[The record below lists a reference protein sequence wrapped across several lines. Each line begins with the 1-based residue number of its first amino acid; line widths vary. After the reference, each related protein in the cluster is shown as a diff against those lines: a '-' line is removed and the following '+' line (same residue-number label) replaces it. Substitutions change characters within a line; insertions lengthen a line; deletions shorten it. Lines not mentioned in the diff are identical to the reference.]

1 MNPALTPQ
9 SESQPSGRAR
19 TPSPIR
25 AVTFDVYSALFDTI
39 SGLRATLSALFR
51 ARGLALDPGATAAT
65 WRQRHMTYLLVAN
78 SLDREPATNRRALE
92 ASAQQTL
99 HALTPP
105 LTAAELDR
113 LVSAWEDLPPHPET
127 VRVLAEVRR
136 RALILATLSNGDRDM
151 LAALLHHLP
160 VAFDHIVSTEGGKFK
175 PHPSVYAAA
184 LRLLGVRREE
194 LLHVAGSATDAAGA
208 TAFGLQTVWVN
219 RTHDTVHDPR
229 FAPAH
234 VVSDLTG
241 VLNILPHA

>member
-1 MNPALTPQ
+1 M
-9 SESQPSGRAR
+9 
-19 TPSPIR
+19 
-25 AVTFDVYSALFDTI
+25 YSALFDTI
-39 SGLRATLSALFR
+39 NGLRSALSALFR
-51 ARGLALDPGATAAT
+51 TRGLALDPTAAAAT

-127 VRVLAEVRR
+127 ARVLAEVRR

-184 LRLLGVRREE
+184 LRFLGVRREE
-194 LLHVAGSATDAAGA
+194 LLPPCTTPD
-208 TAFGLQTVWVN
+208 LP
-219 RTHDTVHDPR
+219 PR
-229 FAPAH
+229 MWYRISLAC
-234 VVSDLTG
+234 
-241 VLNILPHA
+241 

>member
-9 SESQPSGRAR
+9 SGSAPPERAR
-19 TPSPIR
+19 ALSPIR
-25 AVTFDVYSALFDTI
+25 AVTFDVYSALFDTV
-39 SGLRATLSALFR
+39 SGLRAALSALFR
-51 ARGLALDPGATAAT
+51 ARRLALDPTAAAST

-78 SLDREPATNRRALE
+78 SLEREPATNRRALE

-105 LTAAELDR
+105 LTAADLAR

-127 VRVLAEVRR
+127 SRVLAEVRR
-136 RALILATLSNGDRDM
+136 RPLILATLSNGDRDM
-151 LAALLHHLP
+151 LAKLLHHLP

-184 LRLLGVRREE
+184 LRILGVRREE

-219 RTHDTVHDPR
+219 RTQDIVPDPR
-229 FAPAH
+229 FAPLH

-241 VLNILPHA
+241 VLDILPHR

>member
-1 MNPALTPQ
+1 MNPALSPQ
-9 SESQPSGRAR
+9 SESRPSGRAR
-19 TPSPIR
+19 TPSAIR

-39 SGLRATLSALFR
+39 SGLRTALSALFR
-51 ARGLALDPGATAAT
+51 TRGVALDPATAATT

-99 HALTPP
+99 RTLTPP
-105 LTAAELDR
+105 LTAAELDH
-113 LVSAWEDLPPHPET
+113 LVSAWEDLPAHPEAS
-127 VRVLAEVRR
+127 RVLAEVRR
-136 RALILATLSNGDRDM
+136 RGLILATLSNGDRDM

-175 PHPSVYAAA
+175 PHPSVYATA
-184 LRLLGVRREE
+184 LSILGVRREE

-219 RTHDTVHDPR
+219 RTQDTVPDPR

-234 VVSDLTG
+234 AVSDLTG
-241 VLNILPHA
+241 VLDLLPHA

>member
-9 SESQPSGRAR
+9 TGSAPSAHTRM
-19 TPSPIR
+19 PSAIR

-39 SGLRATLSALFR
+39 SGLRAALAALFR
-51 ARGLALDPGATAAT
+51 ARGVSLDPAAAAAT

-78 SLDREPATNRRALE
+78 SLEREPATNRRALE

-113 LVSAWEDLPPHPET
+113 LIAAWEDLPPHPEAS
-127 VRVLAEVRR
+127 RVLSEVRR
-136 RALILATLSNGDRDM
+136 RPLILATLSNGDRDM
-151 LAALLHHLP
+151 LANLLQHLP

-184 LRLLGVRREE
+184 LRILGVRREE

-208 TAFGLQTVWVN
+208 SAFGVQTVWVN
-219 RTHDTVHDPR
+219 RTQDTVPDPR
-229 FAPAH
+229 FAPAYMM
-234 VVSDLTG
+234 SDLTG
-241 VLNILPHA
+241 VLDILPHA